1 LRRLVRRTRI
11 AQANGDIMSAM
22 DLSSHLDFAAE
33 PASVYAM
40 MTDQKYLEEVC
51 VASGSL
57 SYHFS
62 VDGSTT
68 RTSRTLPAP
77 DSAARFTGP
86 QLTVNEEVQWGDP
99 SSDGSRTGTV
109 TMTVLGQP
117 VTFRGKL
124 ELSAGGR
131 GSVVDITGEL
141 KVAIPL
147 LGRKLEESAAPAVT
161 EGYKTQQEVGDRW
174 LAT

>member
-1 LRRLVRRTRI
+1 
-11 AQANGDIMSAM
+11 MSAM
-22 DLSSHLDFAAE
+22 DISSHLDFAAE
-33 PASVYAM
+33 PADVYAM
-40 MTDQKYLEEVC
+40 MTDQKYLDEVC

-57 SYHFS
+57 TYHVS

-86 QLTVNEEVQWGDP
+86 QLTVDEEVVWGDP
-99 SSDGSRTGTV
+99 SSDGSRSGTV

-117 VTFRGKL
+117 VKFRGRL
-124 ELSAGGR
+124 QLSAGGR
-131 GSVVDITGEL
+131 GSVVEITGDL

-147 LGRKLEESAAPAVT
+147 LGKKLEESTAPAVT
-161 EGYKTQQEVGDRW
+161 EGYSKQQEVGDRW